1 MAASA
6 VYRTLGGT
14 APTTAGTVTLYTCGT
29 AITGGAVIST
39 IAIANTT
46 GSAGSY
52 RIFVQDE
59 GAAAATGNAIA
70 FDVAIA
76 ANDTVALTLGIT
88 LDAADV
94 ISVRTTN
101 ANQLN
106 FFAFGSE
113 ITN

>member
-1 MAASA
+1 MATATYALLGVAS
-6 VYRTLGGT
+6 
-14 APTTAGTVTLYTCGT
+14 PTDTNNATLYTVGS
-29 AITGGAVIST
+29 AVTGGAVLST
-39 IAIANTT
+39 LAVANTT
-46 GSAGSY
+46 GSAGTY
-52 RIFVQDE
+52 RIFVQNE
-59 GAAAATGNAIA
+59 GAAAAQSNAIA
-70 FDVAIA
+70 YDVAIA